1 MLRSAWTTVEPVS
14 DAGATACDFCDH
26 AALRRSAVLV
36 ENDLCMYV
44 STPRIAEP
52 EEVLPGSGIVIPL
65 AHRRSP
71 FELTAGEWGATRELL
86 VAARDLLARH
96 WAPDGYTIGW
106 NCGPA
111 GGQEV
116 EHVHLHVIPRFAD
129 EPHAGH
135 GIRWAIKRADNRRAD
150 PLAHGQCLG

>member
-1 MLRSAWTTVEPVS
+1 MLRSAWITVEPVS

-44 STPRIAEP
+44 STPRIGEP
-52 EEVLPGSGIVIPL
+52 EEVLPGSDIVIPL
-65 AHRRSP
+65 AH
-71 FELTAGEWGATRELL
+71 
-86 VAARDLLARH
+86 
-96 WAPDGYTIGW
+96 
-106 NCGPA
+106 
-111 GGQEV
+111 
-116 EHVHLHVIPRFAD
+116 